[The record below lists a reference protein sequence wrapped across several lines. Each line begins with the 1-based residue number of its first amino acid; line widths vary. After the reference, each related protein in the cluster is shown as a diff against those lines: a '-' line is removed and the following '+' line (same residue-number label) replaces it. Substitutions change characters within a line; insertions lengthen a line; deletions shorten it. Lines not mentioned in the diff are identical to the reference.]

1 MTLPDVR
8 VTGPERTSAVDLASR
23 LGLSYSDLARAAID
37 LIRRECVEGGAL
49 KLTRTGSKVMFGAL

>member
-8 VTGPERTSAVDLASR
+8 VTGEERASAVELASR

-37 LIRRECVEGGAL
+37 LIHRECSESGVL
-49 KLTRTGSKVMFGAL
+49 KLTRTGMKVMFSAV